1 MYSKTIHGFI
11 RSFTPISLMGV
22 QVAKSSQIVFSFLT
36 SPCQHHNH
44 PILLSAIATMFAE
57 QIRAQYAMQIGA
69 FYVFN
74 GIHSFNTIHSH
85 DVTPQERMTGTTHFY
100 SKAAALLKTHLYSA
114 APKDHHLL
122 NCKFHIP
129 IVNDIFMPHSGI
141 QVPPLCAQSYGAM
154 SAVGASMLNLKFQP
168 ILQFSLILLKNV
180 KNNSRFYFNA

>member
-1 MYSKTIHGFI
+1 
-11 RSFTPISLMGV
+11 MGV
-22 QVAKSSQIVFSFLT
+22 QVAKSSQIVLSFLT
-36 SPCQHHNH
+36 SPCQHQNH
-44 PILLSAIATMFAE
+44 PILLPAIATMFAV

-74 GIHSFNTIHSH
+74 GIHSH

-141 QVPPLCAQSYGAM
+141 QVPPLCAQSYGA
-154 SAVGASMLNLKFQP
+154 VRVVDASMLNLKFQP